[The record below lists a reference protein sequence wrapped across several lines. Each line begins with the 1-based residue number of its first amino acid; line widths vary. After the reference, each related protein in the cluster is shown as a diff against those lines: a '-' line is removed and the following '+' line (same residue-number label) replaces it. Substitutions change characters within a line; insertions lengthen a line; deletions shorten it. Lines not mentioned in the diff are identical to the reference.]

1 MKNSSST
8 TCLFVFLL
16 AVAFGSLAGCG
27 DGGNTVIQP
36 SGNEPTAEETA
47 EYQQEV
53 EEMMS
58 ERD

>member
-1 MKNSSST
+1 M
-8 TCLFVFLL
+8 LVLL
-16 AVAFGSLAGCG
+16 AAVSFSVAGCG
-27 DGGNTVIQP
+27 DGGNTVIEP

-47 EYQQEV
+47 EYQQEI